1 MTGEEETIAVRTG
14 EGLDL
19 ERVER
24 YLRTHIKGKRIG
36 QIEQKER
43 RNHGS

>member
-1 MTGEEETIAVRTG
+1 MTGEEETIAVHTG

-24 YLRTHIKGKRIG
+24 YLRTDIKGKRIG